1 MVWGSTMNLDNM
13 SDTSIPQDERLP
25 NDSPDLED
33 NETAFADPNKDKY
46 RKADHDRRL
55 ETSKWQFLRRFQY
68 SRLNDY
74 TSKAKCL
81 VRQFEILTAID
92 NIPLPF
98 TKRDWQPGEEW
109 IKGAL
114 LCTWGSGAILLL
126 NIILTLIAIGIGYSK
141 SGDKHP
147 TYTELYKGECSVT
160 NGWTTGMHII
170 INILSTALLAASN
183 YVMQCLSAPTRPD
196 VNEAH
201 TQRKWVD
208 IGTFSI
214 RNFGIMDTKRKVL
227 WVLLFI
233 SSFPIHMM

>member
-1 MVWGSTMNLDNM
+1 MNLYSM
-13 SDTSIPQDERLP
+13 SDTSIRQDERVP

-33 NETAFADPNKDKY
+33 NETAFANPNKNKCHKSDY
-46 RKADHDRRL
+46 DRTL
-55 ETSKWQFLRRFQY
+55 VTSKWQFFRRFQY
-68 SRLNDY
+68 SRFNEY

-81 VRQFEILTAID
+81 VRRFEILTAID
-92 NIPLPF
+92 MIPLPF
-98 TKRDWQPGEEW
+98 TKRDLQPGEEW

-126 NIILTLIAIGIGYSK
+126 NIALTLIAIGIGYSK

-201 TQRKWVD
+201 AQRKWVD

-214 RNFGIMDTKRKVL
+214 RNFGIMDTKRKIL

>member
-1 MVWGSTMNLDNM
+1 MNLYSM
-13 SDTSIPQDERLP
+13 SDTSIRQDERIP
-25 NDSPDLED
+25 NDSLDLED
-33 NETAFADPNKDKY
+33 NETAFANPNKNKY
-46 RKADHDRRL
+46 RKSDYDRTL
-55 ETSKWQFLRRFQY
+55 ATSKWQFFGRFQY
-68 SRLNDY
+68 SHFNEY
-74 TSKAKCL
+74 ISKAKCL
-81 VRQFEILTAID
+81 VRRFEILTAID
-92 NIPLPF
+92 MIPLPF
-98 TKRDWQPGEEW
+98 TKRDLQPGEEW

-141 SGDKHP
+141 SGDTHP
-147 TYTELYKGECSVT
+147 TYTELYKGECSVA

-170 INILSTALLAASN
+170 INILSTVLLAASN

-201 TQRKWVD
+201 AQRKWVD

>member
-1 MVWGSTMNLDNM
+1 MNLYSM
-13 SDTSIPQDERLP
+13 SDTSIRQDERIP
-25 NDSPDLED
+25 NNSLDLED
-33 NETAFADPNKDKY
+33 NETAFANPNKNKY
-46 RKADHDRRL
+46 RKSDYDRTL
-55 ETSKWQFLRRFQY
+55 ATSKWQFFRRFQY
-68 SRLNDY
+68 SHFNEY
-74 TSKAKCL
+74 ISKAKCL
-81 VRQFEILTAID
+81 VRRFEILTAID
-92 NIPLPF
+92 MIPLPF
-98 TKRDWQPGEEW
+98 TKRDLQPGEEW

-141 SGDKHP
+141 SGDTHP
-147 TYTELYKGECSVT
+147 TYTELYKGECSVA

-170 INILSTALLAASN
+170 INILSTVLLAASN

-201 TQRKWVD
+201 AQRKWVD

>member
-1 MVWGSTMNLDNM
+1 MNLYSM
-13 SDTSIPQDERLP
+13 SDTSIRQDERIP
-25 NDSPDLED
+25 NDSLDLED
-33 NETAFADPNKDKY
+33 NETAFANPNKNKY
-46 RKADHDRRL
+46 RKSDYDRTL
-55 ETSKWQFLRRFQY
+55 ATSKWQFFRRFQY
-68 SRLNDY
+68 SHFNEY
-74 TSKAKCL
+74 ISKAKCL
-81 VRQFEILTAID
+81 VRRFEILTAID
-92 NIPLPF
+92 MIPLPF
-98 TKRDWQPGEEW
+98 TKRDLQPGEEW

-141 SGDKHP
+141 SGDTHP
-147 TYTELYKGECSVT
+147 TYTELYKGECSVA

-170 INILSTALLAASN
+170 INILSTVLLAASN

-201 TQRKWVD
+201 AQRKWVD

>member
-1 MVWGSTMNLDNM
+1 MNLYSM
-13 SDTSIPQDERLP
+13 SDTSIRQDERIP
-25 NDSPDLED
+25 NNSLDLED
-33 NETAFADPNKDKY
+33 NETAFANPNKNKCHKSDY
-46 RKADHDRRL
+46 DRTL
-55 ETSKWQFLRRFQY
+55 VTSKWQFFRRFQY
-68 SRLNDY
+68 SHFNEY
-74 TSKAKCL
+74 ISKAKCL
-81 VRQFEILTAID
+81 VRRFEILTAID
-92 NIPLPF
+92 MIPLPF

-141 SGDKHP
+141 SGDTHP
-147 TYTELYKGECSVT
+147 TYTELYKGECSVA

-170 INILSTALLAASN
+170 INILSTVLLAASN

-201 TQRKWVD
+201 AQRKWVD